1 MKGTRKN
8 RICVE
13 KICFYCEEIEKI
25 LDNHGRSK
33 DYFFNSVEMQYAA
46 ACALCR

>member
-25 LDNHGRSK
+25 LENHGAARIISLILSK
-33 DYFFNSVEMQYAA
+33 CNTPA